1 MRIGELAKAA
11 GVSPRSLRYYEQR
24 GLLRA
29 RRRDNGYREYDASAV
44 TRVHNIRTLLDTG
57 LKADE
62 IRALG
67 SCLDDHDPGDHDPG
81 VQGPGGQG
89 PADARALYEQRL
101 RVVRDRLAALAEVE
115 RRIADKLGQLPA
127 SPGGGP
133 RQLR

>member
-29 RRRDNGYREYDASAV
+29 RRQDNGYREYDASAV

-67 SCLDDHDPGDHDPG
+67 SCIDDHDP
-81 VQGPGGQG
+81 GQG

-101 RVVRDRLAALAEVE
+101 RVVRSRLAALAELE
-115 RRIADKLGQLPA
+115 RRIADKLGELPA
-127 SPGGGP
+127 SPGGGT